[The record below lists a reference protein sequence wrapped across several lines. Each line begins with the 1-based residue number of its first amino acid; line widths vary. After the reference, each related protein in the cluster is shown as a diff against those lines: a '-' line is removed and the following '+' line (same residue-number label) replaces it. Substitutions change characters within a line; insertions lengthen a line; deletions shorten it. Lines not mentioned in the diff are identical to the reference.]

1 MSLLSIYTLFAIFL
15 KNWRFEDTLPLS
27 IERPTIL
34 FGGAREEAPNYILYL
49 MKLKKTGTLN
59 PLPF

>member
-1 MSLLSIYTLFAIFL
+1 VSLLSIYTLFAIFL
-15 KNWRFEDTLPLS
+15 KNWRFGGTSPLG

-49 MKLKKTGTLN
+49 MKLKKTGIKNVL
-59 PLPF
+59 PL